1 MWLGFSQALKPCQA
15 GLSISID
22 AAFTAFTRGGM
33 NLVDL
38 MAEMCNC
45 SSAELRDG
53 LDFEHNRISRLV
65 KGLRVRA
72 CLGCAVLYGVVV
84 VVAVM
89 QVIFAVCLGW
99 GVAVLV
105 LLMLPVLRYVMGGTL
120 WR

>member
-1 MWLGFSQALKPCQA
+1 VWLGFSQALKPCQA

-33 NLVDL
+33 YLVDL

-53 LDFEHNRISRLV
+53 LDFEHNRIARLV

-72 CLGCAVLYGVVV
+72 CLACGVL
-84 VVAVM
+84 
-89 QVIFAVCLGW
+89 C
-99 GVAVLV
+99 
-105 LLMLPVLRYVMGGTL
+105 
-120 WR
+120 